1 MVGVSCKR
9 ACGTAL
15 AMGIT
20 VLVTACYSWGVE
32 SPKPLEGLGQGRDA
46 RVTLTDGRC
55 VVVES
60 AMLVG
65 QRVTGYGEAQ
75 RIVILPAQDVPR
87 VEFRHG
93 NAMKTVVV
101 VIGISGVAAR
111 IAAAIVAASLPHCTM
126 GSC

>member
-9 ACGTAL
+9 ACATAL
-15 AMGIT
+15 AIGIT
-20 VLVTACYSWGVE
+20 VLVSGCYSWAVE

-46 RVTLTDGRC
+46 RVTLTDGKC
-55 VVVES
+55 VVVAS

-65 QRVTGYGEAQ
+65 QRVTGYDEAQ
-75 RIVILPAQDVPR
+75 RIVVLPAQDVQR
-87 VEFRHG
+87 VEFRHVDP
-93 NAMKTVVV
+93 MKTGVL

-111 IAAAIVAASLPHCTM
+111 IAAAIAAASLPHRMM